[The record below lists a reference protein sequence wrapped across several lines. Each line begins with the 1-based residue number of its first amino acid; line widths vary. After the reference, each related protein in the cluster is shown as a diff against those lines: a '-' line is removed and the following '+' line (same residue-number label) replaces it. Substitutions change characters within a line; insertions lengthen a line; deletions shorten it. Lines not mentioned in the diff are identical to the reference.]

1 MLQKFY
7 LLLFL
12 TSLLALTGCAS
23 SSSGGKVS
31 LGGKQRT
38 VDFCSRP
45 SDIGTALA
53 CEVGKLGAELAIDAA
68 ADAYESASRKDVA
81 QKTNSEK
88 NLLTELSDSEI
99 CEGAYGRKN
108 GLASYQYVAKH
119 RKLDCLGSYTDENLC
134 ESILKK
140 QKLMNVSL
148 HHANSTSF
156 KENLLK
162 MQSEKDRR
170 SLDC

>member
-1 MLQKFY
+1 MFRTFH
-7 LLLFL
+7 LLVFL
-12 TSLLALTGCAS
+12 TSLLTLTSCAS

-68 ADAYESASRKDVA
+68 ADAYKSASRKNMP
-81 QKTNSEK
+81 QKTSSEK
-88 NLLTELSDSEI
+88 KHLLSKSDDEI
-99 CEGAYGRKN
+99 CEGAYGVKN
-108 GLASYQYVAKH
+108 TLASHQYVAKL
-119 RKLDCLGSYTDENLC
+119 RKLDCLRSYTNEKLC
-134 ESILKK
+134 ESISKK
-140 QKLMNVSL
+140 HKLMKISQY
-148 HHANSTSF
+148 HANSTSF
-156 KENLLK
+156 KESLLK